1 MFFCVGGCDKNKLS
15 VFNKRNGW
23 SAAKEIYSLAV
34 FVIKLLLILA
44 ITIPII
50 IIWLYIILTFDG
62 SQIDEISFSQFVAS
76 GNVQYFSFIISVCV
90 YAIYRFLDFNNRKIK
105 KENRVYFNYTDDDAE
120 KILKSKNAFYP
131 DDELF
136 SWIDEGELVVEQY
149 MSKDQVGRLVK
160 QYMIETN
167 GMPLKIVFPEYDK
180 GSDQ

>member
-1 MFFCVGGCDKNKLS
+1 M
-15 VFNKRNGW
+15 
-23 SAAKEIYSLAV
+23 
-34 FVIKLLLILA
+34 
-44 ITIPII
+44 
-50 IIWLYIILTFDG
+50 
-62 SQIDEISFSQFVAS
+62 
-76 GNVQYFSFIISVCV
+76 

>member
-1 MFFCVGGCDKNKLS
+1 MKKL
-15 VFNKRNGW
+15 KKIGW

-167 GMPLKIVFPEYDK
+167 GMPLKIVFHEYDK